1 MRGWKAGLQVVIPT
15 CKKSHGGDFI
25 WVKFQVFL
33 THPTMAN
40 ENPPMDVGGLFK
52 VTNGINN

>member
-1 MRGWKAGLQVVIPT
+1 MSGWKPGSQAVIPP
-15 CKKSHGGDFI
+15 CKKSHGGEFI
-25 WVKFQVFL
+25 CVKFKFL

-52 VTNGINN
+52 ASNGIND